1 MNRRQF
7 VSGFAGNETGWTC
20 EWESG
25 RALKAVG
32 GFGLAFL
39 LPAVLGHNSDLDIVG

>member
-1 MNRRQF
+1 MPQ
-7 VSGFAGNETGWTC
+7 
-20 EWESG
+20 
-25 RALKAVG
+25 ALEMAAG